1 MAGEFE
7 EQVETGREVK
17 AQGILLTDR
26 CSLSGQSRHLSPIPR
41 KAHAAHHIGASETF
55 APDTAPHVYFYSPFL
70 DAGCKEPWGR
80 SLPFCTPG
88 LSHTPTFPL
97 LRRGHSGTC
106 TSSAGAVAET
116 KTWKLRLLDSS
127 PRSVQE
133 MKRPSA
139 SPVDSLGLSFL
150 FVVVAGKC
158 HDASVS
164 RERHHFPTP

>member
-17 AQGILLTDR
+17 ARGILLTDR
-26 CSLSGQSRHLSPIPR
+26 CSFWPKPAPLPHPPQGTRRTSHRSLRNIRSRHSTPR
-41 KAHAAHHIGASETF
+41 LLLQPLPRCRMQGAVG
-55 APDTAPHVYFYSPFL
+55 AL
-70 DAGCKEPWGR
+70 
-80 SLPFCTPG
+80 SLPFYTPG